1 MTTYTNAKYCKGSL
15 FGDDSVISISVTI
28 NGIKSGVPIDINN
41 RDYRKLKPLID
52 SALNKLSAGRYAL
65 YRLSQSAGTLVMS

>member
-15 FGDDSVISISVTI
+15 FGDDSIISISVTI

-41 RDYRKLKPLID
+41 RDYRKMKPLID
-52 SALNKLSAGRYAL
+52 
-65 YRLSQSAGTLVMS
+65 

>member
-15 FGDDSVISISVTI
+15 FGDDSIISISVTI

-41 RDYRKLKPLID
+41 RDYRKMKPLID
-52 SALNKLSAGRYAL
+52 SGD
-65 YRLSQSAGTLVMS
+65 LVVADADE